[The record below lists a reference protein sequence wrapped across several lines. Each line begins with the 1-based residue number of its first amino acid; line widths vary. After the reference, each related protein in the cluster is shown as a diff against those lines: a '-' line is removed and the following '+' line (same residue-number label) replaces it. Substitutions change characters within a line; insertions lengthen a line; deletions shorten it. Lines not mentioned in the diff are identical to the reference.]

1 MAPLLSIFVDG
12 RWLFSNHNALLL
24 LVTLVDNAS
33 DDLFVISEKSR
44 ENAVVSMMGGGV

>member
-12 RWLFSNHNALLL
+12 RWVFSNHNTLLM
-24 LVTLVDNAS
+24 LVTLVDNAF
-33 DDLFVISEKSR
+33 DDLSVISERSR